1 MIWVRVFFRDWRVS
15 ESVNTFAHCSL
26 NTSAICWGK
35 HSHSAKSLILTW
47 RTFWPWR
54 CDFQYFCLSW
64 DVLKLRGNIHC
75 FNFID
80 IYAKVH
86 TNPTSVVTFLECK
99 WYCQNAALSLFVN
112 IILQEGRLCNSLT
125 FDALFPPFV
134 QIFSLLA
141 GKFQGRAWQGIY
153 YFDFSDSWAQ
163 QTFGA
168 SERLCYC
175 VGGGFTKLFRFIKWI
190 NSVKSFKSWRSIV
203 SPSSELSSIR
213 SSKTEWNLTPT

>member
-1 MIWVRVFFRDWRVS
+1 M
-15 ESVNTFAHCSL
+15 
-26 NTSAICWGK
+26 
-35 HSHSAKSLILTW
+35 
-47 RTFWPWR
+47 
-54 CDFQYFCLSW
+54 
-64 DVLKLRGNIHC
+64 
-75 FNFID
+75 
-80 IYAKVH
+80 H

-99 WYCQNAALSLFVN
+99 WCCQNAALSLFVN

-168 SERLCYC
+168 SERLCCC
-175 VGGGFTKLFRFIKWI
+175 VGGGFTKLFRFIKWV
-190 NSVKSFKSWRSIV
+190 NSVKSFKSWRSIA
-203 SPSSELSSIR
+203 SPSLSCSRFGPLKQSGIWPLHSPINKFR
-213 SSKTEWNLTPT
+213 DSDWNLCRDDCEKISNCRSLPC